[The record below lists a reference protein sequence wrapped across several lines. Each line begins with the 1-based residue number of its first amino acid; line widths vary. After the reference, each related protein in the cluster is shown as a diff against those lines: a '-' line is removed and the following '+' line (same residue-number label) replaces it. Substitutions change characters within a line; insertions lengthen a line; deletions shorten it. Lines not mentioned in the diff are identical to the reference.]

1 LDVAEAT
8 TAENSESLHV
18 SKIEDDVD
26 EQTEE
31 EEEEKEEE
39 VVVEEEERAGEGV
52 TDGTLDFDSKETR
65 EGDPGGGIPI
75 PTEEEDCPSTAPV
88 PEHNPLEE
96 STEELPMTGNDTELD
111 IVSSPADDGTRYVI
125 NS

>member
-1 LDVAEAT
+1 LDVAEAI
-8 TAENSESLHV
+8 TAESSESLHV

-31 EEEEKEEE
+31 EEEEVEEEEEE
-39 VVVEEEERAGEGV
+39 VVVEEEERPGEGV
-52 TDGTLDFDSKETR
+52 TDGKLDFNSKETR

-75 PTEEEDCPSTAPV
+75 PREEEDCPSTAPV

-96 STEELPMTGNDTELD
+96 STEELP
-111 IVSSPADDGTRYVI
+111 ADDGTRYVI